1 MMSLYNIFSNCSG
14 VSIDSRTIQKDAL
27 FIALTGDNH
36 DGHHYVESA
45 FKQGAGYAIIDNPA
59 FKINSRCILV
69 DNTLQALQDLARYH
83 RTQLTT
89 TTVIA
94 IVGSN
99 GKTTTKNLIQAIFS
113 SSFKTQATQGNLNNH
128 IGVPLTILS
137 LSQDCEFAVIE
148 MGANHPGE
156 HHLLCSIAQ
165 PHAGI
170 ITNCGKD
177 HLEGYGSIEGVI
189 DANCELYDYLR
200 DTNGTIFVNHHEPIL
215 NARVSDLAT
224 IHYAHSDQAI
234 DNVLTTGSAI
244 TLYPNVSLRLSH
256 HTTMTTHSITIDSH
270 LLGDFQINNML
281 SAACIGLYFKVSLE
295 MIKHAIE
302 SYVPNNNRS
311 QIIQWNSN
319 TIILDAYNANPSSMT
334 AMINYFSEYPAENK
348 SVILGDMFELG
359 DDSDKEHASI
369 AALLKTKEFHTIILV
384 GHLFKGVK
392 DTLACYHV
400 HDVNELKLFLQK
412 EAYQNHVFLVKG
424 SRGMALE
431 NAF

>member
-1 MMSLYNIFSNCSG
+1 
-14 VSIDSRTIQKDAL
+14 
-27 FIALTGDNH
+27 
-36 DGHHYVESA
+36 
-45 FKQGAGYAIIDNPA
+45 
-59 FKINSRCILV
+59 
-69 DNTLQALQDLARYH
+69 
-83 RTQLTT
+83 
-89 TTVIA
+89 
-94 IVGSN
+94 
-99 GKTTTKNLIQAIFS
+99 
-113 SSFKTQATQGNLNNH
+113 
-128 IGVPLTILS
+128 
-137 LSQDCEFAVIE
+137 
-148 MGANHPGE
+148 
-156 HHLLCSIAQ
+156 
-165 PHAGI
+165 
-170 ITNCGKD
+170 
-177 HLEGYGSIEGVI
+177 
-189 DANCELYDYLR
+189 
-200 DTNGTIFVNHHEPIL
+200 
-215 NARVSDLAT
+215 
-224 IHYAHSDQAI
+224 
-234 DNVLTTGSAI
+234 
-244 TLYPNVSLRLSH
+244 
-256 HTTMTTHSITIDSH
+256 
-270 LLGDFQINNML
+270 
-281 SAACIGLYFKVSLE
+281 

-392 DTLACYHV
+392 DILACYHV